1 MKSRPSWG
9 LDPSS
14 GNSDG
19 ETLAPDRVAPSRLAD
34 RAEISWY
41 PASCSND
48 SAFSSSR
55 GIERFDSH
63 MSDPPTDPSDSPMR
77 TIAAA
82 SGYGSGRSRTP

>member
-1 MKSRPSWG
+1 VKSRPIRG
-9 LDPSS
+9 LDLSS

-19 ETLAPDRVAPSRLAD
+19 ETLAPDNVTPSRLAE

-41 PASCSND
+41 PASCSKD
-48 SAFSSSR
+48 SALSSSM

-63 MSDPPTDPSDSPMR
+63 ISDPPLDPNDSPMR
-77 TIAAA
+77 TTASG